1 MNSSLDEK
9 MLSITLR
16 SNLIVFII
24 LDLLLDQ
31 ISSFCLV
38 PPIEMNLLLLDNYAV
53 NILPF
58 GWINFVC

>member
-9 MLSITLR
+9 MLPITLS
-16 SNLIVFII
+16 SNLIVSII

-31 ISSFCLV
+31 ISSLRLV
-38 PPIEMNLLLLDNYAV
+38 PPIEMNLLLLDNCAV

-58 GWINFVC
+58 GWMNFVC